1 MPQVNDSKEIN
12 PNSAYALQTTDLNL
26 HLVNFD
32 LQNRPTL
39 GSMNGSIAKTFNFSN
54 VLSAQSTC
62 LLS

>member
-12 PNSAYALQTTDLNL
+12 PNSAYALQTTNLNL

-39 GSMNGSIAKTFNFSN
+39 GSMKGLSKN
-54 VLSAQSTC
+54 V
-62 LLS
+62 